1 MKANA
6 TEERRRTRM
15 RSEKILKLN
24 DIKTRNMLALLGLL
38 LEHES
43 LSRIELARKMNCDNA
58 TVTRVV
64 RDLLGR
70 GLLVSSGRT
79 ELRHG
84 RPREQLSL
92 NPDGRY
98 IIGIALAP
106 DGITGTVT
114 DLRGRVKVR
123 EQVFFPP
130 QRTRELF
137 LETLGSITSRL
148 LQSALGRLAGVGV
161 STFGAGM
168 GVMPNNTANF
178 PELNGLRLQDFFLE
192 NFRLRPEFSDMMIC
206 RMYYELIRHRE
217 SRSGSVLFLSA
228 GNGIGMAAAIDG
240 KIVFSR
246 ERHGGELGHNICE
259 PDGLP
264 CACGRRGCLE
274 TRCSSQAILRKAREL
289 FRRPGL
295 TFREFAGAYRNQ
307 EPGTKEIVEDAVR
320 FLSVTLA
327 NLLNNLAPD
336 RLIFSGELSELGD
349 KFFDLLEMSVR
360 NLLFPFAEKNLTFV
374 RRDMDDECDAVGAAL
389 LVTAKLL
396 SEPEEFEK
404 SCPHLPDVI
413 PDGEE
418 PRE

>member
-1 MKANA
+1 
-6 TEERRRTRM
+6 M

-24 DIKTRNMLALLGLL
+24 DIKTRNMLSLLGLL

-58 TVTRVV
+58 TVTRAV

-84 RPREQLSL
+84 RPRELLSV

-106 DGITGTVT
+106 DGITGVMT
-114 DLRGRVKVR
+114 DLRGRIKVR
-123 EQVFFPP
+123 EQAFFLPAR
-130 QRTRELF
+130 RTRELF
-137 LETLGSITSRL
+137 LVTLEKITSRL
-148 LQSALGRLAGVGV
+148 LQSAGDRLAGVGV

-168 GVMPNNTANF
+168 GVMQNDIANF
-178 PELNGLRLQDFFLE
+178 PELNGLNLQDFFLGK
-192 NFRLRPEFSDMMIC
+192 FQLSPEFSDMMIC

-217 SRSGSVLFLSA
+217 SRNGSVLFLSA
-228 GNGIGMAAAIDG
+228 GKGIGMAAAIDG

-246 ERHGGELGHNICE
+246 KRHGGELGHNICE

-274 TRCSSQAILRKAREL
+274 TRCSSQAILQEAKKR
-289 FRRPGL
+289 FRRPAM
-295 TFREFAGAYRNQ
+295 TFHEFADLYRNQ
-307 EPGTKEIVEDAVR
+307 DPRAADIVEKAVR
-320 FLSVTLA
+320 FLAVALA

-336 RLIFSGELSELGD
+336 SLIFSGELSGLGEN
-349 KFFDLLEMSVR
+349 FLNSLEKSIR
-360 NLLFPFAEKNLTFV
+360 SLLFPFAEKELSFV
-374 RRDMDDECDAVGAAL
+374 RRDLNDECDAVGAAL

-396 SEPEEFEK
+396 SDPEEFEK
-404 SCPHLPDVI
+404 SCPHLQDVI
-413 PDGEE
+413 PDGAE